1 MRKVLLFFVLILTI
15 CAVSA
20 QSLREQL
27 AEGVNL
33 SGEGKYNEAIDVF
46 SKILEE
52 QPNSAIVLTRRA
64 IAYYSLGI
72 YNNAS
77 LDLAKATSV
86 NAENHVAWYFLGRI
100 DIDKKSYRSAINSLD
115 KAISLNANS
124 SEYYL
129 QRGISN
135 YLLERY
141 DEAKKDLDQSVRL
154 GGNYWEWVWLG
165 NAQLMIGDYA
175 NSRNSYEKALEV
187 DPDEWMAYNQ
197 MGLLNSKLGD
207 LEQSLGYYKLS
218 LNITRDSS
226 STHSNLAALQN
237 KLGNFSEALRHA
249 EDAINLEVSN
259 ANAYAHKSYALWNLN
274 RYEESRQ
281 YATTAI
287 LYDENYNQ
295 SHYYLALAQESL
307 GALDVVEEHLL
318 KALELTESFDP
329 FYKIVYD
336 KLKEFRKKSEA
347 NVPPQIILTNPVISK
362 SRGFN
367 VVKAADFEVNEN
379 KLWVEGTVKS
389 SNGIRSLTING
400 ASVPYSENGYFSTDV
415 SLNRGNNEMSV
426 SCEDNRG
433 LTSQTNFTVKSTYVA
448 KSDPETPKV
457 TVNDRYYALL
467 VGVDNYEDYGI
478 SDLAKPIIDAKKV
491 QGILTKKYGF
501 APADVFLLTDPDRG
515 KFYSVIE
522 NISKIIRPDDN
533 LLIFY
538 AGHGYWD
545 SKYDAGYWLLSDAIP
560 SNRSSWLS
568 NNELKTLLNG
578 LNTRHTLVIADACYS
593 GSLIKS
599 RDLDFNIELQ
609 SLYASKSRK
618 AMTSGSL
625 KTVPDESIFL
635 YYLIKR
641 LEENDQKYLRAEYL
655 FNSLRDE
662 VMLNTEN
669 TPLYGDIPSLTQEG
683 GDFLFKQK

>member
-1 MRKVLLFFVLILTI
+1 MRKVLLFFVLILTFG
-15 CAVSA
+15 ALSA

-27 AEGVNL
+27 GEGVKL

-46 SKILEE
+46 SEILQK

-64 IAYYSLGI
+64 IAYYNLGN

-115 KAISLNANS
+115 KAISFNSSS
-124 SEYYL
+124 SEYFL
-129 QRGISN
+129 QRGISK
-135 YLLERY
+135 YQLERY
-141 DEAKKDLDQSVRL
+141 EEAKKDFDQAVRL
-154 GGNYWEWVWLG
+154 EGNYWELVWLG
-165 NAQLMIGDYA
+165 NAQLMIGDYT
-175 NSRNSYEKALEV
+175 NSRNSYDKALAQN
-187 DPDEWMAYNQ
+187 PDEWMAYNQ
-197 MGLLNSKLGD
+197 MGLLSSKLGNLQQALD
-207 LEQSLGYYKLS
+207 YYKLS
-218 LNITRDSS
+218 LNITQDSS

-237 KLGNFSEALRHA
+237 KFGNYSQALGHA
-249 EDAINLEVSN
+249 EDAIRLEVTN
-259 ANAYAHKSYALWNLN
+259 ANAHAHKSFALWNLN
-274 RYEESRQ
+274 RYSESRQ
-281 YATTAI
+281 SANTAI
-287 LYDENYNQ
+287 RHDENYNQ
-295 SHYYLALAQESL
+295 SYYYLALAQESL
-307 GALDVVEEHLL
+307 GALDVVETHLL

-329 FYKIVYD
+329 FYKVVYD
-336 KLKEFRKKSEA
+336 KLKAFRDKSEA
-347 NVPPQIILTNPVISK
+347 NVPPQIILTNPVLSK

-379 KLWVEGTVKS
+379 SLWVEGTIKS

-400 ASVPYSENGYFSTDV
+400 ASVSYSENGYFSTDI
-415 SLNRGNNEMSV
+415 SLNRGNNEIEV
-426 SCEDNRG
+426 NCEDNRG
-433 LTSQTNFTVKSTYVA
+433 LTSQTKFTVKSTYVA
-448 KSDPETPKV
+448 KPEPETPKV
-457 TVNDRYYALL
+457 AVNDRYYALL
-467 VGVDNYEDYGI
+467 VGVDNYQDYGI

-491 QGILTKKYGF
+491 ENVLTEKYGF

-515 KFYSVIE
+515 KFYSVVE

-545 SKYDAGYWLLSDAIP
+545 SKYDAGYWLLSDAVP

-625 KTVPDESIFL
+625 KTVPDESVFL

-641 LEENDQKYLRAEYL
+641 LEENDKKFLRAEYL

-662 VMLNTEN
+662 VMINTEN